1 MSFLTSL
8 LYLSRFENGSPY
20 FVMNFWFGFIGL
32 SMGQQSIMSVSSKM
46 YKSYLLCF
54 FSFLEFTVI
63 VNSLYIWSL
72 TFLFFGVCVWYF
84 LRVFCFCGSSSGVL
98 GLCIWVLYYVCSFIS
113 GLLFVLFCWY
123 SCWAVLFFDCNSHLT
138 FVSF

>member
-1 MSFLTSL
+1 MEGLCYPWKRNLIGVLFSITLVLLLRRIRCCYSFFSF
-8 LYLSRFENGSPY
+8 YN
-20 FVMNFWFGFIGL
+20 W
-32 SMGQQSIMSVSSKM
+32 VSYVSTA
-46 YKSYLLCF
+46 LLCF